1 MLEHVAGEAF
11 AMIDPSSLQSLEL
24 PLEAL
29 GTEIAVAA
37 LGLAD
42 ADPVPVREIASG
54 EALRPPSPVRL
65 SAEMDAVGELQVRWV
80 RRSRAGWAWLDAI
93 EAPVGESIERYR
105 VRVGGSANAFIV
117 ETTTPEIRLTAAQ
130 LAALGPGIAT
140 VTVTQLGDYAES
152 RAASISIT
160 LS

>member
-1 MLEHVAGEAF
+1 MGWWFGRKSAP
-11 AMIDPSSLQSLEL
+11 DTR
-24 PLEAL
+24 PL
-29 GTEIAVAA
+29 
-37 LGLAD
+37 
-42 ADPVPVREIASG
+42 VP
-54 EALRPPSPVRL
+54 
-65 SAEMDAVGELQVRWV
+65 
-80 RRSRAGWAWLDAI
+80 AWLSTH
-93 EAPVGESIERYR
+93 ESEGFARSDRSARRRKHQRYR
-105 VRVGGSANAFIV
+105 VRVAGSANAFSV